1 MDEKSV
7 YERMPDK
14 AFLKYLRY
22 VWDIISPE
30 FPNWYYTD
38 AEDFVYIL
46 KGGRIIGLEKKI
58 AAPIGGKLSRLDI
71 EYLFYCLKKSNLES
85 GDIVRPTLENTNID
99 YITEEKEFRRY
110 TRSGSVESYLGD
122 TLTGG
127 YLFILKET
135 QVIDPWE
142 WNITDEDT
150 FDAELKDDWFD
161 V

>member
-1 MDEKSV
+1 MNEKSV

-38 AEDFVYIL
+38 ADDFVYFL
-46 KGGRIIGLEKKI
+46 KGGTIIEKKI
-58 AAPIGGKLSRLDI
+58 AAPIGGNLSRLDV

-85 GDIVRPTLENTNID
+85 GDVVRPTLEDTNID
-99 YITEEKEFRRY
+99 YVTEEKELRRY
-110 TRSGSVESYLGD
+110 TRSGSIETYLGD
-122 TLTGG
+122 TLTNG
-127 YLFILKET
+127 YLQNLKEE
-135 QVIDPWE
+135 QVIDPWDWE
-142 WNITDEDT
+142 ITDEDT
-150 FDAELKDDWFD
+150 FDSDLKDDWFD